1 MPGCRMLNL
10 ALKKAPA
17 ARTAASVSANRAATC
32 ARQAPRPGDLAVLEQ
47 RDFVPAPVVAR
58 GAGQAPRQAL
68 GLPHDQR
75 VGAPR
80 KLDRELAPKRRRA
93 TREPLQPGQRARG
106 PQRPRR

>member
-1 MPGCRMLNL
+1 MF
-10 ALKKAPA
+10 
-17 ARTAASVSANRAATC
+17 
-32 ARQAPRPGDLAVLEQ
+32 EQ

-80 KLDRELAPKRRRA
+80 KLDRELASKRRRA
-93 TREPLQPGQRARG
+93 AREPLQPGQRARG